1 MNTIHIFHIKHEE
14 KIPAEIFRKY
24 LLLLQE
30 DFQKDINAYKHW
42 ESAQASLL
50 GKMLLLYGFK
60 KLNIPYTLQDLKT
73 GAKDRPYIIN
83 ADFDFNISHS
93 GDYVICAIVQNARV
107 GIDIEKHRTL
117 KMNIAERYFDE
128 HECREIDCSEQPEQ
142 AFFKFWSVK
151 EATIKC
157 DGRGVEVLSKTH
169 VLSAS
174 NKHLAYKN
182 KVLCDGN
189 TFYYQKLEIE
199 EGYSAAVCSTAD
211 FDINLHE
218 LQLTDL
224 V

>member
-1 MNTIHIFHIKHEE
+1 MNTIHIFHIKHRE
-14 KIPAEIFRKY
+14 KIPEEIFRKY
-24 LLLLQE
+24 LLLLPE

-42 ESAQASLL
+42 ENALSSLL

-60 KLNIPYTLQDLKT
+60 KLNLPYVLQDLKI
-73 GAKDRPYIIN
+73 GAKDRPYIN
-83 ADFDFNISHS
+83 TEMDFNISHS
-93 GDYVICAIVQNARV
+93 GAYVICAIVQNARV

-151 EATIKC
+151 EAAIKC

-169 VLSAS
+169 VLSAY
-174 NKHLAYKN
+174 NKDFANEN
-182 KVLCDGN
+182 KVICDRN
-189 TFYYQKLEIE
+189 IFCYQKMETE

-218 LQLTDL
+218 LKLTDL

>member
-1 MNTIHIFHIKHEE
+1 MHTIHIFHIKHAE
-14 KIPAEIFRKY
+14 KVPEDILRKY
-24 LLLLQE
+24 LLQLPE
-30 DFQKDINAYKHW
+30 VFQKDINAYKHW

-60 KLNIPYTLQDLKT
+60 KLNLPYVLKDLKI
-73 GAKDRPYIIN
+73 GVKDRPFIN

-93 GDYVICAIVQNARV
+93 GAYVICAIAENARV

-128 HECREIDCSEQPEQ
+128 QECLEIDSSKQPEQ
-142 AFFKFWSVK
+142 AFFDFWSIK
-151 EATIKC
+151 EAAIKC

-174 NKHLAYKN
+174 NKHSANVN

-189 TFYYQKLEIE
+189 TICYQKLEIDA
-199 EGYSAAVCSTAD
+199 GYSAAVCSSTA
-211 FDINLHE
+211 FGMSLYE